1 MADVV
6 LLAKQAPGPE
16 KAEKACPWYAGG
28 CHGEGSA
35 PCIYPGNTEVNMSP
49 LIPPPPLQRTVAW
62 HPPLKKISFAF
73 KAPSSPRP
81 FPSPSSSSF
90 PARPQAAPCS
100 GGQAEIDTRA
110 ASSLLRH
117 ILATSRR
124 CHARTKGKA
133 NAQIPIAPSITLT
146 TYMEIQGVE
155 AILKLP
161 LTQRGYGIMTTSS
174 ALHAWSPHHPVS
186 GSGVAAAADLQRG

>member
-62 HPPLKKISFAF
+62 HPPLKKNLFPLQSAIQPSPFPKPF
-73 KAPSSPRP
+73 ELLIPSSTP
-81 FPSPSSSSF
+81 
-90 PARPQAAPCS
+90 
-100 GGQAEIDTRA
+100 G
-110 ASSLLRH
+110 SSLLWRSSRNRH
-117 ILATSRR
+117 QSSIFPAETHPGHLQEMSRTDKR
-124 CHARTKGKA
+124 KSKRPDSHCTEHYTHDIHG
-133 NAQIPIAPSITLT
+133 NS
-146 TYMEIQGVE
+146 
-155 AILKLP
+155 
-161 LTQRGYGIMTTSS
+161 RG
-174 ALHAWSPHHPVS
+174 
-186 GSGVAAAADLQRG
+186 